1 MKLIVILI
9 LIKLQTYK
17 IDKLERDKL
26 QLAMYF
32 VR

>member
-1 MKLIVILI
+1 MKLLVILI

-26 QLAMYF
+26 QLAYF